1 MTISESWQD
10 HGEWEGLGRNGPA
23 SIPLPALSH
32 PPATVPQWFPTHA
45 LSVPFS
51 FLSLEKVGRISGP
64 SCMSA
69 MRTRS
74 QLHEAALRPES
85 SMFRMQEES
94 TQRDQHIHLFLWQAW
109 NGTAS
114 GKWYEINQFLCLE
127 ETNGA
132 PCHLRVHGAPT
143 WCQSHSRRPHA
154 PTALQVAAVN
164 SVSVWCLLCS
174 RDLYQGPPSSQHHWA
189 DRYVRQTHTLMATF
203 CFSCGDPKRIHWR
216 RGDAAGASHCPT
228 SQLILGPIKH
238 TPGAIQH
245 TEHHFPPQTTPF
257 LLLFFPGKN

>member
-1 MTISESWQD
+1 MEEKRWAVDD
-10 HGEWEGLGRNGPA
+10 HIRILAGPQWVRGAWEKWTSLYP
-23 SIPLPALSH
+23 STCTLSSTS
-32 PPATVPQWFPTHA
+32 PVPQWFPAHA

-51 FLSLEKVGRISGP
+51 FLSLAKVGRISGP

-94 TQRDQHIHLFLWQAW
+94 TRRDQHVHLFLWQAW

-164 SVSVWCLLCS
+164 SAGVWCLLCS
-174 RDLYQGPPSSQHHWA
+174 GDLYQGPPAPCITGRIDMWDRHTHSWPLSVSRVGTPREYTGGEVMLLEPPIVQRASSSSG
-189 DRYVRQTHTLMATF
+189 R
-203 CFSCGDPKRIHWR
+203 
-216 RGDAAGASHCPT
+216 
-228 SQLILGPIKH
+228 
-238 TPGAIQH
+238 
-245 TEHHFPPQTTPF
+245 
-257 LLLFFPGKN
+257 

>member
-154 PTALQVAAVN
+154 PTALQVAPLSRPPQLPA
-164 SVSVWCLLCS
+164 SLGRSICETDTHAHGHFLFLVW
-174 RDLYQGPPSSQHHWA
+174 GPQENTLEERWCCWSLPLSNEPAHPRA
-189 DRYVRQTHTLMATF
+189 DKTHTRSHSTH
-203 CFSCGDPKRIHWR
+203 R
-216 RGDAAGASHCPT
+216 ASFPT
-228 SQLILGPIKH
+228 PDYSVPAVI
-238 TPGAIQH
+238 
-245 TEHHFPPQTTPF
+245 
-257 LLLFFPGKN
+257 FPGKELK